1 MRFIRIFRSE
11 SGGIFQP
18 ALLLTSIKR
27 YGLFRKKM
35 NSSMFY
41 PSIRLGI
48 WRYLSVYYGSDIRYA
63 ARSRTRLHRLKDT
76 AKFLEENFLLE
87 IICCFHIF
95 REEFLPL
102 NVWGHLQHSHHPEN
116 ILYSPLPL
124 QQLGIFVPDSRVLKD
139 TPIHIF
145 PPNPKSA

>member
-76 AKFLEENFLLE
+76 AKFFEENFLLE